1 MWNLLLAT
9 VLVELCEVLQFL
21 WELCPL
27 PLGLAMMKD
36 SGHPTEFFPLALG
49 TVSPRSTAAMA
60 GPSINGFVMIKALKI
75 CRGSLAGLMELTGP
89 EKPLGRDNAS
99 AIMLAFPSI

>member
-27 PLGLAMMKD
+27 PLGLAMLKD
-36 SGHPTEFFPLALG
+36 SGHPTESSPLAPG
-49 TVSPRSTAAMA
+49 AVSPRSTAAMVR
-60 GPSINGFVMIKALKI
+60 PSINSFVMIKALKI
-75 CRGSLAGLMELTGP
+75 CRGSLAGLMELIGP
-89 EKPLGRDNAS
+89 R
-99 AIMLAFPSI
+99 